1 MQKKHQPI
9 LFENI
14 AHYTCAIQNNSL
26 PLQSGSKI
34 ITMSEVIYKI
44 RVNRPCR
51 LFIDDEEVAILEEL
65 KLAKFNLPEG
75 EYLRKVMA
83 IDNSAIYDETEIT
96 LSGASKLENI
106 TLDITGLDEAKR
118 NALPKEAFQVGELM
132 YQASAD
138 GKGAAVTKYVDNK
151 LTAIV
156 IPEQISYANYLY
168 NVVSIGDYAFAGCYS
183 LTSVTI
189 PNSVTNIGEK
199 AFCSC
204 SSLTSIT
211 IPNSVTSIEGGAFRE
226 CSLLTSITIPSCVT
240 NIGHKAFSYC
250 TSLESIVIASGNTR
264 YDSRNNCNAIIETS
278 DNTLVAGCQ
287 NTIIPNSVMAIGD
300 DAFRGCSQLTSI
312 TIPNSVTSIGWYA
325 FRDCDQL
332 ISITIPNS
340 VTSIGSEA
348 FRACS
353 QLTSITIP
361 YSVTNIGEEA
371 FCGCSSLTFVILNS
385 DAIVSKSY
393 DYDYHYNNSSIGDIF
408 GSQVTEYV
416 IGEGV
421 TSIGDY
427 AFAGCYSLTSVT
439 IPNSVK
445 SIENSAFYDCCS
457 LTSIT
462 LNSDAI
468 VSKSYAYDY
477 HYNNSSIGNIF
488 GSSVTKY
495 VIGKSVTSIGK
506 RAFCGCKF
514 LTSITIPKSVTS
526 IGEEA
531 FCGCKFLTSITIP
544 NSVISIGWGA
554 FYDCSSLN
562 SVTIPNSVTEIG
574 ENAFPEHTKV
584 IRE

>member
-1 MQKKHQPI
+1 
-9 LFENI
+9 
-14 AHYTCAIQNNSL
+14 
-26 PLQSGSKI
+26 
-34 ITMSEVIYKI
+34 MSEVIYKI

-83 IDNSAIYDETEIT
+83 INNSVIYDETEIT

-138 GKGAAVTKYVDNK
+138 GKGVAVTKYVDNK

-300 DAFRGCSQLTSI
+300 DAFRGCSQLT
-312 TIPNSVTSIGWYA
+312 
-325 FRDCDQL
+325 
-332 ISITIPNS
+332 SITIPNS

-514 LTSITIPKSVTS
+514 LTSITIP
-526 IGEEA
+526 
-531 FCGCKFLTSITIP
+531 